1 MGEVGVEIEGYQL
14 TSTPVVFGE
23 EDVYLLGSMTMEGLG
38 LAPDVVKKKLV
49 PVEAFLMQCSIFSGR
64 MGKGLKH
71 VRILRC

>member
-49 PVEAFLMQCSIFSGR
+49 PVEAFLM
-64 MGKGLKH
+64 
-71 VRILRC
+71 